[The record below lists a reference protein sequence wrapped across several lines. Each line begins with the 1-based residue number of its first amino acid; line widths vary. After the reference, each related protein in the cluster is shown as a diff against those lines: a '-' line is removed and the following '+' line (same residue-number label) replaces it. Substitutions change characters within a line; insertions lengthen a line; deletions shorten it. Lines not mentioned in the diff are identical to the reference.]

1 MSDEA
6 LRAEL
11 AKKAKKAGI
20 KVEAEWTVE
29 DIETALGVKA
39 LEDAETAP
47 PAPEPQPA
55 AFVPPAGQVKCRVT
69 KAGDGKIFTGRED
82 QSFFAWN
89 DEVWLPPS
97 VAKDLEARYF
107 VEIQP

>member
-20 KVEAEWTVE
+20 KVEADWTAA
-29 DIETALGVKA
+29 DIEDAIAVKE
-39 LEDAETAP
+39 LEDAEKAP
-47 PAPEPQPA
+47 PATEPP